1 VLKIIRTFAEE
12 TKREEVQTMSHD
24 ANKTYFETA
33 GVAEAYAQ
41 STSLFE
47 AEEAVLASLREELRD
62 KPILDIGVGAGRT
75 TGYLR
80 DISKNY
86 VGIDYSEKMI
96 KLCSE
101 RFADATLMVCDAR
114 DLSAFDDRQFAAVF
128 YSYNGIDEVAPA
140 DRMLILKEVNRVLKE
155 GGVFVFSSHNL
166 DWEGMPFYLL
176 SWFSFSPN
184 PVRLIRDNMKRF
196 MAYAAGV
203 ITHLRDKN
211 GDRGFEV
218 VFEFEKRTRM
228 MLPTYYIS
236 KEAQV
241 RQLLE
246 AGFCRVEALDSHG
259 QVIPGHKNFSD
270 AWLNYMARKA

>member
-1 VLKIIRTFAEE
+1 
-12 TKREEVQTMSHD
+12 MSHE
-24 ANKTYFETA
+24 ANKTHFETA
-33 GVAEAYAQ
+33 GVAEAYGQ

-75 TGYLR
+75 TGHLR
-80 DISKNY
+80 GISKNY

-114 DLSAFDDRQFAAVF
+114 DLSAFGDGQFAAVF

-166 DWEGMPFYLL
+166 DWEGLPFYLL

-203 ITHLRDKN
+203 ITNLRDKN

-218 VFEFEKRTRM
+218 VFEFEKRTGM

-241 RQLLE
+241 RQLLD
-246 AGFCRVEALDSHG
+246 AGFCQVEALDGRG
-259 QVIPGHKNFSD
+259 QVIPGHKNVSD
-270 AWLNYMARKA
+270 AWLNYVARKA

>member
-1 VLKIIRTFAEE
+1 VPKITRPFAEKA
-12 TKREEVQTMSHD
+12 TREEVEAMSYD
-24 ANKTYFETA
+24 PNKTHYEMT
-33 GVAEAYAQ
+33 GVPEAYGQ

-47 AEEAVLASLREELRD
+47 AEKVILASLREELRG

-75 TGYLR
+75 TAHLR
-80 DISKNY
+80 AISEDY

-184 PVRLIRDNMKRF
+184 PVRLIRDNMKRL

-246 AGFCRVEALDSHG
+246 AGFCRVEALDSRG